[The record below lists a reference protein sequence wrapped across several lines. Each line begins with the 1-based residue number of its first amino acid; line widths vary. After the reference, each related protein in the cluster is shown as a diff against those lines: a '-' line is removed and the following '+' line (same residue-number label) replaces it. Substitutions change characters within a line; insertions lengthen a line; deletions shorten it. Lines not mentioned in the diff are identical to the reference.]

1 MIEKGPRMPCRRF
14 EDRSAERN
22 SAPVA
27 LPGRWP
33 RVGWRAIAALAALVS
48 LGGCG
53 TPLPPISWVRLPVE
67 PVGVTMPPAS
77 TQPASTGTWQL
88 MAPVT
93 LPGHLDRDA
102 LLVPQGAAGVQPLG
116 GVRWAEPLRDAVPR
130 LLRQD
135 LARRGGQPVWTVPL
149 PAGLSITHQLR
160 VEISAFDVGA
170 DGRSVQVQARWSVA
184 DARGA
189 VPPRLHEAAFTTPA
203 LGGDASALAA
213 AHRLALWELAGRIA
227 ATARP

>member
-1 MIEKGPRMPCRRF
+1 MPCRRF
-14 EDRSAERN
+14 ENRSAERH
-22 SAPVA
+22 ATAAA

-33 RVGWRAIAALAALVS
+33 GGARRAIVAVAALIA

-67 PVGVTMPPAS
+67 PVGVNMPPA
-77 TQPASTGTWQL
+77 TAQPVATSTWQL

-149 PAGLSITHQLR
+149 PAGVSITHQLR
-160 VEISAFDVGA
+160 VEIGAFDVGV

-203 LGGDASALAA
+203 AGGDASALAA
-213 AHRLALWELAGRIA
+213 AHRLALWELAGRIS